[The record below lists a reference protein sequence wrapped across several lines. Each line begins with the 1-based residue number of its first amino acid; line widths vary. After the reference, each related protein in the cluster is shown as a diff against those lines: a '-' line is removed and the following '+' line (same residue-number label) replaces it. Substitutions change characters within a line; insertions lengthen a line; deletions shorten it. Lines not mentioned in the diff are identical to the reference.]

1 MKRQLIDRKRQLID
15 RNFLEISLTNLLIIL
30 LRKGFEL
37 RLMVQ
42 NILYI
47 LSSVFAGSGGFWG
60 YK

>member
-15 RNFLEISLTNLLIIL
+15 RNLLEISLTNLLIIL